1 MKNPAAIGIDLGGT
15 KTLCILVDKRCRPL
29 DSVKFKTAPHEGRA
43 QFTRNLIAATT
54 ALEKVAQS
62 KKMKLVGIGVGCAGQ
77 VDYKKV
83 KIKKSPNLLYLEN
96 YSIGKILQH
105 AHNTEV
111 TIGNDLQVGVYAE
124 YKHGAAMG
132 CRNVLGVFF
141 GTGVG
146 GAAVIDDRL
155 YTGSSGMGGQVGCI
169 LAQPVG
175 GPKAALSHG
184 IIDRIA
190 SKAAIAS
197 EALVMAVKE
206 WAPYLHK
213 KVGTD
218 LSQVTWGVLNRAIK
232 HGDHRIEEM
241 LRARMRV
248 VGIALSSVVNFLN
261 PDMLVIGGGLA
272 AEMPKLVI
280 GEIEAGLREYLVPE
294 VSKVLKVR
302 RAELE
307 ESVAIG
313 AADGALEKWQIKLQ

>member
-1 MKNPAAIGIDLGGT
+1 MKRPAAIGIDLGGT
-15 KTLCILVDKRCRPL
+15 KTLCVLVDKQCRLL

-43 QFTRNLIAATT
+43 QFTRNLIASTT

-62 KKMKLVGIGVGCAGQ
+62 KKMDLVGIGVGCAGQ
-77 VDYKKV
+77 VDYKKI
-83 KIKKSPNLLYLEN
+83 KIKRSPNLLCLEN
-96 YSIGKILQH
+96 YPIGKLLQQVH
-105 AHNTEV
+105 KTEV
-111 TIGNDLQVGVYAE
+111 VIGNDLQVGVYAE
-124 YKHGAAMG
+124 YKYGAAVG

-146 GAAVIDDRL
+146 GAAVIDGQL
-155 YTGSSGMGGQVGCI
+155 YTGSSGVGGQVGCI

-175 GPKAALSHG
+175 GPQAALSHG

-190 SKAAIAS
+190 SKASIAS

-218 LSQVTWGVLNRAIK
+218 LSQINWGILNRAIR

-272 AEMPKLVI
+272 AEMPRLVI

-294 VSKVLKVR
+294 VRRVLKVR

-307 ESVAIG
+307 EAVALG
-313 AADGALEKWQIKLQ
+313 AAEGALEKWQMNLE